1 MESVKARK
9 TQRLGRYHLTDRIA
23 FGGMAEIFRGF
34 TFDADGFQRDVAI
47 KRLLP
52 QYADDQA
59 FVTMLTDEF
68 KLVSH
73 LDHANIAEVYEL
85 ARVDGTLLVAME
97 YVDGKD
103 LRSSLKNA
111 KQVGKKLDLFD
122 AAYIMACA
130 LDGLHHAHQ
139 AADGGETLGIVHR
152 DFSPSNILIAYD
164 GRVKLIDFG
173 IAKARLMRVQTR
185 TGVIK
190 GKVKY
195 MSPEQA
201 FGRALDRRSDV
212 FSAGS
217 VLYQLC
223 TGRAP
228 FKARTEV
235 DLIYAVRDACPVPIR
250 QLKRSLP
257 EDLARIVERAMEKE
271 RDDRYPTA
279 LAFRDD
285 LLRYLHRECP
295 HYRRT
300 RLARFMKELW
310 ADEIEADLRALEDY
324 VLDLPAEPASGY
336 GQNLIA
342 EAMGPQAAYNQF
354 SPVPTHVGKVA
365 LAPIEAEATLPSAPP
380 HAPEG
385 PLKEAPTVVVRRKK

>member
-1 MESVKARK
+1 MVKARQTK
-9 TQRLGRYHLTDRIA
+9 RVGRYHLTERIA

-34 TFDADGFQRDVAI
+34 TFDAEGFQRDVAV
-47 KRLLP
+47 KKLLP
-52 QYADDQA
+52 QYAEDSA
-59 FVTMLTDEF
+59 FVTMLTDEY

-73 LDHANIAEVYEL
+73 LHHANVAEVFEL
-85 ARVDGTLLVAME
+85 AQVDGAVLVAME
-97 YVDGKD
+97 YIDGKD
-103 LRSSLKNA
+103 LRSSLRNA
-111 KQVGKKLDLFD
+111 KRDGVRLDYFD
-122 AAYIMACA
+122 AAYVMASA
-130 LDGLHHAHQ
+130 LDGLHHAHE
-139 AADGGETLGIVHR
+139 ASENGTPLGIVHR

-164 GRVKLIDFG
+164 GHVKLIDFG

-217 VLYQLC
+217 VLYELC
-223 TGRAP
+223 SGKAP
-228 FKARTEV
+228 FKAKTEV
-235 DLIYAVRDACPVPIR
+235 DLIYAVRDAMPRPCMELQKDIPA
-250 QLKRSLP
+250 
-257 EDLARIVERAMEKE
+257 ELARIIAAAMTKD
-271 RDDRYPTA
+271 RRDRYPTA

-300 RLARFMKELW
+300 RLARFMKSLW
-310 ADEIEADLRALEDY
+310 AEEIEADLRALEDF
-324 VLDLPAEPASGY
+324 VLDLPTEPAAGY

-342 EAMGPQAAYNQF
+342 EALGPEAAYSQF
-354 SPVPTHVGKVA
+354 SPIPTRVRGVNA
-365 LAPIEAEATLPSAPP
+365 LGPIESEPTLPSAPP
-380 HAPEG
+380 L
-385 PLKEAPTVVVRRKK
+385 PLKESPTVVIKGKNKKTP

>member
-1 MESVKARK
+1 
-9 TQRLGRYHLTDRIA
+9 
-23 FGGMAEIFRGF
+23 MAEIFRGF
-34 TFDADGFQRDVAI
+34 TFDAEGFQRDVAV
-47 KRLLP
+47 KKLLP
-52 QYADDQA
+52 QYAEDSA
-59 FVTMLTDEF
+59 FVTMLTDEY

-73 LDHANIAEVYEL
+73 LHHPNIAEVYEL
-85 ARVDGTLLVAME
+85 AQVDGAVLVAME
-97 YVDGKD
+97 YIDGKD
-103 LRSSLKNA
+103 LRSSLRNA
-111 KQVGKKLDLFD
+111 RRDGAELDFPD
-122 AAYIMACA
+122 AAYVMASA
-130 LDGLHHAHQ
+130 LDGLHHAHEASDQ
-139 AADGGETLGIVHR
+139 GSPLGIVHR

-164 GRVKLIDFG
+164 GHVKLIDFG

-201 FGRALDRRSDV
+201 FGRKLDRRSDV

-217 VLYQLC
+217 VLYELC
-223 TGRAP
+223 TGQAP

-235 DLIYAVRDACPVPIR
+235 DLIYTVRDAAPTAVRDVRPDV
-250 QLKRSLP
+250 P
-257 EDLARIVERAMEKE
+257 EDLARIIDAAMR
-271 RDDRYPTA
+271 RDRRDRYPTA
-279 LAFRDD
+279 LAFRDE

-324 VLDLPAEPASGY
+324 VLDLPSEPAAGY

-342 EAMGPQAAYNQF
+342 EALGPEAAYSHF
-354 SPVPTHVGKVA
+354 SPIPTRVGGVSALGPLEGEPTVPSG
-365 LAPIEAEATLPSAPP
+365 PP
-380 HAPEG
+380 HRSR
-385 PLKEAPTVVVRRKK
+385 KEAAARVVKGKKSS

>member
-1 MESVKARK
+1 MKSRRTTRV
-9 TQRLGRYHLTDRIA
+9 GRYHLTERIA

-34 TFDADGFQRDVAI
+34 TFDAEGFQRDVAV
-47 KRLLP
+47 KKLLP
-52 QYADDQA
+52 QYAEDAA
-59 FVTMLTDEF
+59 FVTMLTDEY

-73 LDHANIAEVYEL
+73 LHHPNIAEVYEL
-85 ARVDGTLLVAME
+85 AQVDGAVLVAME

-103 LRSSLKNA
+103 LRSSLRSA
-111 KQVGKKLDLFD
+111 RRQELTLDFYD
-122 AAYIMACA
+122 AAYVVASA
-130 LDGLHHAHQ
+130 LDGLHHAHE
-139 AADGGETLGIVHR
+139 ASEAGTPLGIVHR

-201 FGRALDRRSDV
+201 FGRTLDRRSDV

-217 VLYQLC
+217 VLYELC
-223 TGRAP
+223 AGQAP

-235 DLIYAVRDACPVPIR
+235 DLIYTVRDAAPRPCR
-250 QLKRSLP
+250 ELRADLP
-257 EDLARIVERAMEKE
+257 QELARIIAAAMS
-271 RDDRYPTA
+271 RDRRDRYPTA

-295 HYRRT
+295 QYRRT
-300 RLARFMKELW
+300 RLARFMKTLW
-310 ADEIEADLRALEDY
+310 AEEIEADLRALEDY
-324 VLDLPAEPASGY
+324 VLDLPPEPAAEY
-336 GQNLIA
+336 GHNLIA
-342 EAMGPQAAYNQF
+342 EALGPEAAYSHF
-354 SPVPTHVGKVA
+354 SPIPTRVGGTQP
-365 LAPIEAEATLPSAPP
+365 LEGEATLPSA
-380 HAPEG
+380 A
-385 PLKEAPTVVVRRKK
+385 PLKEAPTVVVRGKKPGSETR